1 MARPA
6 MHMTPKTT
14 DYRTVDLA
22 WLRRKGARYVGYSG
36 QIIWRNRGEVTGSI
50 GYRLESSGLR
60 LIYRNTPYAGV
71 PEDVNDLIPI
81 LTNACNSEAS
91 STGFHAH
98 RAGAGVASFTA
109 VRASGAGCAEVPVT
123 KANIKHQH

>member
-1 MARPA
+1 
-6 MHMTPKTT
+6 
-14 DYRTVDLA
+14 
-22 WLRRKGARYVGYSG
+22 
-36 QIIWRNRGEVTGSI
+36 
-50 GYRLESSGLR
+50 

-91 STGFHAH
+91 GTGFHAH